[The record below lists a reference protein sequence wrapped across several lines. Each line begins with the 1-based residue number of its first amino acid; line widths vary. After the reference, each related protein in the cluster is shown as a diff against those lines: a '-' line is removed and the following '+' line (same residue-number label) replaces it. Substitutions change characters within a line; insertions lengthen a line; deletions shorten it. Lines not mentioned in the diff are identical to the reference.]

1 MYLLKLE
8 LRANSSAYLPSDP
21 FWLVIAEGASMQ
33 ELDEAYA
40 FAEGAFGCPAV
51 TCLADVNGDGSVTPA
66 DFSAW
71 VAAFNA
77 SAPGCDQNGDGA
89 CTPADF
95 SAWVSNF
102 NAGC

>member
-1 MYLLKLE
+1 MT
-8 LRANSSAYLPSDP
+8 
-21 FWLVIAEGASMQ
+21 

-40 FAEGAFGCPAV
+40 FAEAAFGCPGAV
-51 TCLADVNGDGSVTPA
+51 CHADVNGDGSVTPA

-77 SAPGCDQNGDGA
+77 MSPACDQNSDVA
-89 CTPADF
+89 CSPADF